1 MTPMLQMHAERIRR
15 TPWRTVLRNAWLLL
29 LGGMFLGMVLPAWL
43 FQSIRPLLL
52 AMPLMILA
60 AKDLSHLPD
69 ALERTRAAIGGRDWI
84 RLPSAWLPPELV
96 GLLRLG
102 RAQRQGCIAWLL
114 RRPPP
119 APPAGQ
125 AFGYLGLGAY
135 RTAFAIAVFCLLVEL
150 PLDAAIVAVLPVD
163 PDKRRLLHVLM
174 TMGGIAALAW
184 VLGDRWLVGAGCH
197 ALDSG
202 VLRLRVG
209 ARAAGDIP
217 VAAIADCRRIDEPVA
232 RWCARHGVDVLR
244 TLTVSPFDR
253 PNAVLVL
260 RPGERVRLAHL
271 GRERVD
277 IDCVFVYLDR
287 PAALVDAIGQAKTA
301 A

>member
-1 MTPMLQMHAERIRR
+1 MTPMLQMHAERVRR
-15 TPWRTVLRNAWLLL
+15 TPWSTVLRNAWLVL
-29 LGGMFLGMVLPAWL
+29 LGGMFLGMVLPTSL

-52 AMPLMILA
+52 AMPLLLLA

-69 ALERTRAAIGGRDWI
+69 ALERTRAARAGRNW
-84 RLPSAWLPPELV
+84 RGLGAAWLPPELV

-102 RAQRQGCIAWLL
+102 RAQRQGCIDWLL

-125 AFGYLGLGAY
+125 AFGYLGIGAY
-135 RTAFAIAVFCLLVEL
+135 RTVFAIAVFGLLVEL

-174 TMGGIAALAW
+174 TVGGIATLAW
-184 VLGDRWLVGAGCH
+184 VVGDRRLVGAGCH
-197 ALDSG
+197 ALDGG

-209 ARAAGDIP
+209 ARATGDIP
-217 VAAIADCRRIDEPVA
+217 VSAIAACRRIDEPVA
-232 RWCARHGVDVLR
+232 RWCTRHGVDVLR

-260 RPGERVRLAHL
+260 KPDEPVHLDHL
-271 GRERVD
+271 GRERTG
-277 IDCVFVYLDR
+277 IDCVFLYLDR
-287 PAALVDAIGQAKTA
+287 PDALVDAIA
-301 A
+301 AARAGA